1 MEQLNESVENLQSE
15 IEVKYLVNPNK
26 FPAELLRALENG
38 ENHSD
43 ILRKGRITQLYL
55 PLDEET
61 QRIALDIIHDHPE
74 IELNAKD
81 MQHFSDLKNIAE
93 IRILQREELAPPAN
107 DDLDLDISTKGKV
120 RIPDSFQIT
129 IKGKRQK
136 SKDTY
141 SIYSVFCYKYRRPHS
156 NGKGK
161 NMLQ

>member
-1 MEQLNESVENLQSE
+1 MEQLNKSVENLQSE

-26 FPAELLRALENG
+26 FPAELLKALENG
-38 ENHSD
+38 ENHPD

-107 DDLDLDISTKGKV
+107 IA
-120 RIPDSFQIT
+120 
-129 IKGKRQK
+129 
-136 SKDTY
+136 
-141 SIYSVFCYKYRRPHS
+141 
-156 NGKGK
+156 
-161 NMLQ
+161 